1 MLPSISINN
10 TSAAYPESINE
21 NNNDEV
27 NGLVQEFK
35 SLFNGKEGISTCIKH
50 LLELIKN
57 AIRVNDNPERININ
71 NSSVTYIDIGSN
83 VTGYITI
90 GIDNQEPIELPAS
103 YKDKELVRTIINE
116 NIVEKAHDDINNAE
130 FTDGGIDD
138 RSDIGIDSNDTDDI
152 DIDNQEP
159 IKSPA
164 NDENKKLGQTLIN
177 ENVVENTH
185 DINNKKM
192 IFSAIKEIYNGDPDF
207 IFDKISRNLIHTVTE
222 FDESGKSEP
231 TDLFTWYGKDK
242 KGDSLAI
249 VIKNIN
255 GNDYLSLGYYDQDNY
270 HIKRGIRINSDS
282 LTQYCSENARN
293 ASASFESNK
302 AIMAELFA
310 TGINHQFVNELNGER
325 LREPNEVF
333 KRYGRAIRY
342 DFQVDN
348 AKYRRNNVKEIV
360 STLFDNEV
368 NTDHSQNIYVHYKK
382 LEGKIEERLQ
392 NCQTEYQNEINQLS
406 AGNDSNLLIVF
417 YVQIMP
423 DDFVMQ
429 LHRF

>member
-10 TSAAYPESINE
+10 TSAAYTESINE

-27 NGLVQEFK
+27 NGLVQELK

-57 AIRVNDNPERININ
+57 AIRGNDNPERININ

-83 VTGYITI
+83 DTGYITI
-90 GIDNQEPIELPAS
+90 GVDNQEPIELPAS
-103 YKDKELVRTIINE
+103 YKDKELVRTIIND

-130 FTDGGIDD
+130 FTDGIIVSGIDD
-138 RSDIGIDSNDTDDI
+138 RSDIGIDSNGTDDITFDIDIDI

-159 IKSPA
+159 TKSHANSPA
-164 NDENKKLGQTLIN
+164 NDENKKVGQIIIN
-177 ENVVENTH
+177 DDVVENTH
-185 DINNKKM
+185 DINNKEM

-342 DFQVDN
+342 DFQVDD
-348 AKYRRNNVKEIV
+348 AKYKCDHLKEIV
-360 STLFDNEV
+360 STLVGNKV
-368 NTDHSQNIYVHYKK
+368 NVGHSKKIYKHFKD
-382 LEGKIEERLQ
+382 LEDKIEERLQ
-392 NCQTEYQNEINQLS
+392 NRQAEYQNEINQLY
-406 AGNDSNLLIVF
+406 ALGVNF
-417 YVQIMP
+417 
-423 DDFVMQ
+423 DDI
-429 LHRF
+429 

>member
-57 AIRVNDNPERININ
+57 AIRGNDDPDRININ
-71 NSSVTYIDIGSN
+71 NSSVTYINIGSN
-83 VTGYITI
+83 DTDHIII
-90 GIDNQEPIELPAS
+90 GIDNQEPIKLPAS
-103 YKDKELVRTIINE
+103 YKDKELVRTIIND
-116 NIVEKAHDDINNAE
+116 NIVEKTHDDINNAE
-130 FTDGGIDD
+130 FTDGIIVSGIDD

-152 DIDNQEP
+152 TFDIDIGIDIENQEP
-159 IKSPA
+159 IKSPT

-192 IFSAIKEIYNGDPDF
+192 IFCAIKEIYNGDPDF
-207 IFDKISRNLIHTVTE
+207 IFDKISRNLIHTVTKS
-222 FDESGKSEP
+222 DENGISKP

-342 DFQVDN
+342 DFQVDD
-348 AKYRRNNVKEIV
+348 AKYKCDHLKEIV
-360 STLFDNEV
+360 STLVGNKV
-368 NTDHSQNIYVHYKK
+368 NVGHSQKTYKHFK
-382 LEGKIEERLQ
+382 DLEGKIEEGLQ
-392 NCQTEYQNEINQLS
+392 NRQAEYQNEINQLY
-406 AGNDSNLLIVF
+406 ALGVNF
-417 YVQIMP
+417 
-423 DDFVMQ
+423 DDI
-429 LHRF
+429 

>member
-10 TSAAYPESINE
+10 TSAAYTESINE

-35 SLFNGKEGISTCIKH
+35 NLFNGKEGISTCIKH

-57 AIRVNDNPERININ
+57 AIRGNSNPERININ
-71 NSSVTYIDIGSN
+71 NSAVTYIDIGSN
-83 VTGYITI
+83 DTDHITI
-90 GIDNQEPIELPAS
+90 SIDNQEPIKLPAN
-103 YKDKELVRTIINE
+103 YKDKELVRTIIND
-116 NIVEKAHDDINNAE
+116 NIVEK
-130 FTDGGIDD
+130 
-138 RSDIGIDSNDTDDI
+138 
-152 DIDNQEP
+152 
-159 IKSPA
+159 
-164 NDENKKLGQTLIN
+164 
-177 ENVVENTH
+177 TH
-185 DINNKKM
+185 DINNKEM
-192 IFSAIKEIYNGDPDF
+192 IFSALKEIYDGDPGF
-207 IFDKISRNLIHTVTE
+207 IFDKISHKLRHTVTE

-249 VIKNIN
+249 VIKNKN
-255 GNDYLSLGYYDQDNY
+255 GNDYLSLGYYDQDDY
-270 HIKRGIRINSDS
+270 HIQRGIRINGDS

-302 AIMAELFA
+302 ALMAELFA
-310 TGINHQFVNELNGER
+310 TGINHQVVNELNGER
-325 LREPNEVF
+325 LKEPNEVF

-342 DFQVDN
+342 NFQVDN

-406 AGNDSNLLIVF
+406 ALGVNF
-417 YVQIMP
+417 
-423 DDFVMQ
+423 DDI
-429 LHRF
+429 

>member
-10 TSAAYPESINE
+10 TSATYPESINE

-27 NGLVQEFK
+27 NGLVQELK
-35 SLFNGKEGISTCIKH
+35 NLFNGKEGISTCIKH

-57 AIRVNDNPERININ
+57 AIRVNDDPYRFNIN

-83 VTGYITI
+83 DTDHITT
-90 GIDNQEPIELPAS
+90 GIDNQETIKLLAS
-103 YKDKELVRTIINE
+103 YKDKELVRAIIND
-116 NIVEKAHDDINNAE
+116 NIVEKTHDDINNAE
-130 FTDGGIDD
+130 FTDGIIVSGIDD

-152 DIDNQEP
+152 TFDNQEP
-159 IKSPA
+159 TKSPA
-164 NDENKKLGQTLIN
+164 NDENKKVGQTIIN
-177 ENVVENTH
+177 ENVVENTD
-185 DINNKKM
+185 DINNKKN

-207 IFDKISRNLIHTVTE
+207 IFDKISRNLIHTVTK
-222 FDESGKSEP
+222 FDENEKSKP
-231 TDLFTWYGKDK
+231 TDLFTWHGKDK
-242 KGDSLAI
+242 KHNTLAI

-270 HIKRGIRINSDS
+270 HIKRGIRINGDS

-302 AIMAELFA
+302 ALMAELFA
-310 TGINHQFVNELNGER
+310 TGINHQVVNELNGER
-325 LREPNEVF
+325 LKEPNEVF

-342 DFQVDN
+342 NFQVDN

-406 AGNDSNLLIVF
+406 ALGVNF
-417 YVQIMP
+417 
-423 DDFVMQ
+423 DDI
-429 LHRF
+429 

>member
-10 TSAAYPESINE
+10 TSATYPESINE

-27 NGLVQEFK
+27 NGLVQELK
-35 SLFNGKEGISTCIKH
+35 NLFNGKEGISTCIKH

-57 AIRVNDNPERININ
+57 AIRVNDDPYRFNIN

-83 VTGYITI
+83 DTDHITI
-90 GIDNQEPIELPAS
+90 GIDNQETIKLLAS
-103 YKDKELVRTIINE
+103 YKDKELVRAIIND
-116 NIVEKAHDDINNAE
+116 NIVEKTHDDINNAE
-130 FTDGGIDD
+130 FTDGIIVSGIDD

-152 DIDNQEP
+152 TFDNQEP
-159 IKSPA
+159 TKSPA
-164 NDENKKLGQTLIN
+164 NDENKKVGQTIIN
-177 ENVVENTH
+177 ENVVENTD
-185 DINNKKM
+185 DINNKKN

-207 IFDKISRNLIHTVTE
+207 IFDKISRNLIHTVTK
-222 FDESGKSEP
+222 FDENEKSKP
-231 TDLFTWYGKDK
+231 TDLFTWHGKDK
-242 KGDSLAI
+242 KYNTLAI
-249 VIKNIN
+249 VIKNTN

-270 HIKRGIRINSDS
+270 HIKRGIRINGDS

-302 AIMAELFA
+302 ALMAELFA
-310 TGINHQFVNELNGER
+310 TGINHQVVNELNGER
-325 LREPNEVF
+325 LKEPNEVF

-342 DFQVDN
+342 NFQVDN
-348 AKYRRNNVKEIV
+348 AKYRPNNVKEIV

-406 AGNDSNLLIVF
+406 ALGVNF
-417 YVQIMP
+417 
-423 DDFVMQ
+423 DDI
-429 LHRF
+429 

>member
-10 TSAAYPESINE
+10 TSAAYTESINE

-27 NGLVQEFK
+27 NGLVQELK

-57 AIRVNDNPERININ
+57 AIRGNDNPERININ

-83 VTGYITI
+83 DTGYITI
-90 GIDNQEPIELPAS
+90 GVDNQEPIELPAS
-103 YKDKELVRTIINE
+103 YKDKELVRTIIND

-130 FTDGGIDD
+130 FTDGIIVSGIDD
-138 RSDIGIDSNDTDDI
+138 RSDIGIDSIDTDDI
-152 DIDNQEP
+152 TFDIDIDIDIENQEP
-159 IKSPA
+159 TKSHANSPA
-164 NDENKKLGQTLIN
+164 NDENKKVGQTIIN

-185 DINNKKM
+185 DINNKEM

-207 IFDKISRNLIHTVTE
+207 IFDKISRNLIHTVTKS
-222 FDESGKSEP
+222 DENGISKP
-231 TDLFTWYGKDK
+231 TDLFTWHGKDK
-242 KGDSLAI
+242 KYNTLAI
-249 VIKNIN
+249 VIKNTN

-270 HIKRGIRINSDS
+270 HIKRGIRINGDS

-342 DFQVDN
+342 DFQVDD
-348 AKYRRNNVKEIV
+348 AKYKCDHLKEIV
-360 STLFDNEV
+360 STLFGNEV
-368 NTDHSQNIYVHYKK
+368 NVDHSQKIYKHFKE

-392 NCQTEYQNEINQLS
+392 NRQAEYQNEINQLY
-406 AGNDSNLLIVF
+406 ALGVNF
-417 YVQIMP
+417 
-423 DDFVMQ
+423 DDI
-429 LHRF
+429 

>member
-35 SLFNGKEGISTCIKH
+35 NLFNGKEGISTCIKH

-57 AIRVNDNPERININ
+57 AIRVNDNPDRFNIN
-71 NSSVTYIDIGSN
+71 NSSVTYINIGSN
-83 VTGYITI
+83 DTDYITI
-90 GIDNQEPIELPAS
+90 GIDNQEPIKLPAS
-103 YKDKELVRTIINE
+103 YKDKELVRTIIND
-116 NIVEKAHDDINNAE
+116 NIVEKTHDDINNAE

-152 DIDNQEP
+152 TFDIDIENQES
-159 IKSPA
+159 IKSPT

-222 FDESGKSEP
+222 FNESGKSEP

-406 AGNDSNLLIVF
+406 ALGVNF
-417 YVQIMP
+417 
-423 DDFVMQ
+423 DDI
-429 LHRF
+429 

>member
-10 TSAAYPESINE
+10 TSATYPESINE

-27 NGLVQEFK
+27 NGLVQELK
-35 SLFNGKEGISTCIKH
+35 NLFNGKEGISTCIKH

-57 AIRVNDNPERININ
+57 AIRVNDDPYRFNIN

-83 VTGYITI
+83 DTDNITI
-90 GIDNQEPIELPAS
+90 GIDNQETIKLLAS
-103 YKDKELVRTIINE
+103 YKDKELVRAIIND
-116 NIVEKAHDDINNAE
+116 NIVEKTHDDINNAE
-130 FTDGGIDD
+130 FTDGIIVSGIDD

-152 DIDNQEP
+152 TFDNQEP
-159 IKSPA
+159 TKSPA
-164 NDENKKLGQTLIN
+164 NDENKKVGQTIIN
-177 ENVVENTH
+177 ENVVENTD
-185 DINNKKM
+185 DINNKKN

-207 IFDKISRNLIHTVTE
+207 IFDKISRNLIHTVTK
-222 FDESGKSEP
+222 FDENEKSKP
-231 TDLFTWYGKDK
+231 TDLFTWHGKDK
-242 KGDSLAI
+242 KYNTLAI

-270 HIKRGIRINSDS
+270 HIKRGIRINGDS

-302 AIMAELFA
+302 ALMAELFA
-310 TGINHQFVNELNGER
+310 TGINHQVVNELNGER
-325 LREPNEVF
+325 LKEPNEVF

-342 DFQVDN
+342 NFQVDN

-406 AGNDSNLLIVF
+406 ALGKVRTSS
-417 YVQIMP
+417 
-423 DDFVMQ
+423 
-429 LHRF
+429 

>member
-10 TSAAYPESINE
+10 TSATYPESINE

-27 NGLVQEFK
+27 NGLVQELK
-35 SLFNGKEGISTCIKH
+35 NLFNGKEGISTCIKH

-57 AIRVNDNPERININ
+57 AIRVNDDPYRFNIN

-83 VTGYITI
+83 DTDHITI
-90 GIDNQEPIELPAS
+90 GIDNQEPIKLLAS
-103 YKDKELVRTIINE
+103 YKDKELVRAIIND
-116 NIVEKAHDDINNAE
+116 NIVEK
-130 FTDGGIDD
+130 
-138 RSDIGIDSNDTDDI
+138 
-152 DIDNQEP
+152 
-159 IKSPA
+159 
-164 NDENKKLGQTLIN
+164 
-177 ENVVENTH
+177 TH
-185 DINNKKM
+185 DINNKEM
-192 IFSAIKEIYNGDPDF
+192 IFSALKEIYDGDPGF
-207 IFDKISRNLIHTVTE
+207 IFDKISHKLRHTVTE

-249 VIKNIN
+249 VIKNKN

-270 HIKRGIRINSDS
+270 HIKRGIRINGDS

-302 AIMAELFA
+302 ALMAELFA
-310 TGINHQFVNELNGER
+310 TGINHQVVNELNGER
-325 LREPNEVF
+325 LKEPNEVF

-342 DFQVDN
+342 NFQVDN

-368 NTDHSQNIYVHYKK
+368 NVGHSQNIYVHYKK

-392 NCQTEYQNEINQLS
+392 NRQAEYQNEINQPS
-406 AGNDSNLLIVF
+406 APGVNF
-417 YVQIMP
+417 
-423 DDFVMQ
+423 DDI
-429 LHRF
+429 

>member
-1 MLPSISINN
+1 MLPSVSINN
-10 TSAAYPESINE
+10 TCPTYTESTNE
-21 NNNDEV
+21 NNNNEV

-35 SLFNGKEGISTCIKH
+35 NLFNGKEGISTCIKH

-57 AIRVNDNPERININ
+57 AIRGTGELDRIIIN
-71 NSSVTYIDIGSN
+71 NSSVTYIDISSN
-83 VTGYITI
+83 DTDYITI
-90 GIDNQEPIELPAS
+90 GIDNQEPIKLSAN
-103 YKDKELVRTIINE
+103 YKDKELVRTIIND
-116 NIVEKAHDDINNAE
+116 NIVEKIHDDINNAE
-130 FTDGGIDD
+130 YTDDGI
-138 RSDIGIDSNDTDDI
+138 IGIN
-152 DIDNQEP
+152 NQEP
-159 IKSPA
+159 TKSPA
-164 NDENKKLGQTLIN
+164 NDENKKVGQTIIS

-207 IFDKISRNLIHTVTE
+207 IFDKISRNLIHTVTK
-222 FDESGKSEP
+222 FDENEKSKP
-231 TDLFTWYGKDK
+231 TDLFTWHGKDK
-242 KGDSLAI
+242 KYNTLAI
-249 VIKNIN
+249 VIKNTN

-270 HIKRGIRINSDS
+270 HIKRGIRINGDS

-302 AIMAELFA
+302 ALMAELFA
-310 TGINHQFVNELNGER
+310 TGINHQVVNELNGER
-325 LREPNEVF
+325 LKEPNEVF

-342 DFQVDN
+342 NFQVDN

-406 AGNDSNLLIVF
+406 ALGVNF
-417 YVQIMP
+417 
-423 DDFVMQ
+423 DDI
-429 LHRF
+429 